1 MSALGFE
8 TVTVTLGERAALS
21 GVSFSAEAGGLI
33 ALVGP
38 NGAGKTTLL
47 RAACGL
53 APLAEGRVT
62 LNGAAVRSLAPRTR
76 AKAIAYLP
84 QERDTAWPMT
94 GRRLAALGRFPYAGP
109 LRRMSEADRAA
120 VNRALAAADADLFAD
135 RPVDHLSGGERARIL
150 LARALAV
157 EAPVLLADEPTAAL
171 DPAHQLT
178 VMQALKD
185 AAAGGALVVAA
196 LHDLGLAQRFAD
208 RVIVLDQGRV
218 VSDGAP
224 GEALSDAVLRDVFA
238 VRREGETLVLAS
250 NASPPRGGEA

>member
-1 MSALGFE
+1 MSALGFDSA
-8 TVTVTLGERAALS
+8 TVRLGERAALS
-21 GVSFSAEAGGLI
+21 GVSFRAQADGLI

-53 APLAEGRVT
+53 APLSEGRVT
-62 LNGAAVRSLAPRTR
+62 LDGAAVRSLAPKTR
-76 AKAIAYLP
+76 AKVIAYLP
-84 QERDTAWPMT
+84 QERDAAWPMT

-109 LRRMSEADRAA
+109 LRRMSETDRAA
-120 VNRALAAADADLFAD
+120 VDRALAAADAAAFAD

-208 RVIVLDQGRV
+208 RVLVLDQGRL

-238 VRREGETLVLAS
+238 VRREGESLVLA
-250 NASPPRGGEA
+250 

>member
-1 MSALGFE
+1 MSALGFND
-8 TVTVTLGERAALS
+8 VTVRLGERAALEH
-21 GVSFSAEAGGLI
+21 VSFEAAPGGLI

-53 APLAEGRVT
+53 APLSTGQVT
-62 LNGAAVRSLAPRTR
+62 LDGQAVRSLAPKAR

-109 LRRMSEADRAA
+109 LRRMSETDRAA
-120 VNRALAAADADLFAD
+120 VNRALAAADAQAFAD

-196 LHDLGLAQRFAD
+196 LHDLGLAQRFAN
-208 RVIVLDQGRV
+208 RVIVLDEGRL

-224 GEALSDAVLRDVFA
+224 GEALSDAVLREVFA
-238 VRREGETLVLAS
+238 VRRDGESLVLA
-250 NASPPRGGEA
+250 